1 MLPLAGLDPEGIC
14 LDEGKDGRSHQAPS
28 PTVSH
33 AGSSLEALVEDRWG
47 QHYFAVS
54 MSDAALNRSEGGGD
68 RTGSFELSV
77 DSTQDN
83 ISPCQ
88 SFTGPD
94 SNMQMVPRRGAR
106 QGGEEEATSAE
117 LGTGMVRDCY
127 GALHSQ
133 EALEKEKEELA
144 KVKRFCQTILKTLAP
159 PILQELE
166 NVSALR
172 ADAEP
177 FTPKSSFGKHK
188 GEESFCCAEH
198 APQSFGVMS
207 GKPIGERRGYEEVQG
222 VLQLTCEGCTCPS
235 VGGDFWQGDAKKL

>member
-106 QGGEEEATSAE
+106 QGGEEEATSA
-117 LGTGMVRDCY
+117 VR
-127 GALHSQ
+127 
-133 EALEKEKEELA
+133 
-144 KVKRFCQTILKTLAP
+144 VILCTRSHGSSDRRP
-159 PILQELE
+159 GQRRSRP
-166 NVSALR
+166 SDYTRR
-172 ADAEP
+172 A
-177 FTPKSSFGKHK
+177 
-188 GEESFCCAEH
+188 
-198 APQSFGVMS
+198 
-207 GKPIGERRGYEEVQG
+207 IG
-222 VLQLTCEGCTCPS
+222 
-235 VGGDFWQGDAKKL
+235 